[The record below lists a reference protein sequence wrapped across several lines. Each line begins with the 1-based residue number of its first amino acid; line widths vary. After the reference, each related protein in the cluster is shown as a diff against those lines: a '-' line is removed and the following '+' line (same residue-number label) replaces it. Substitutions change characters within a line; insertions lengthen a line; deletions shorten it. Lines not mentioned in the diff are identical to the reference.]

1 MRVTVYKLREKVKED
16 LLDCDL
22 NHPDTIF
29 EEKESR
35 ELEQEAFLTIVSE
48 FCQIEKVQSN
58 QLAKEIER
66 ALPGLL

>member
-1 MRVTVYKLREKVKED
+1 MRVIVYKLREKVKED